1 MIKNIKITPTF
12 MIIMSV
18 MTICMV
24 GCGKDTKEVKQES
37 WTAVAEED
45 NTDKDFEEEMPEI
58 SVQTSTEENMETSA
72 EESVKVSDEISSES
86 IEEQGERYRYDVT
99 RYYETD
105 TLKILNWHI
114 NIYDEE
120 VLIQEISFER
130 DELAN
135 GQTPLE
141 GSIWEED
148 VNFDGVKD
156 LLICQGHYGAQGG
169 LGFRC
174 YLANATGDGFEYCHG
189 FEEITNPSV
198 DSYKKLITGTV
209 RSNAAS
215 YYQNFYEFNGQN
227 FTLIRTE
234 LFEWDEESEQYQ
246 KVFSSDT

>member
-1 MIKNIKITPTF
+1 MINNMKIKCTF

-24 GCGKDTKEVKQES
+24 GCGKDIKEVKQES
-37 WTAVAEED
+37 LPAVAEED
-45 NTDKDFEEEMPEI
+45 NTDKEFEEVILET
-58 SVQTSTEENMETSA
+58 SVEESTEESLETSA
-72 EESVKVSDEISSES
+72 EVSVKISDEISSES
-86 IEEQGERYRYDVT
+86 IEEQGERYRYKVT
-99 RYYETD
+99 RFYETD
-105 TLKILNWHI
+105 THKILNWHI

-120 VLIQEISFER
+120 VLVQEISFER

-198 DSYKKLITGTV
+198 DSYKKWITGTV

-227 FTLIRTE
+227 FTLIKTE

-246 KVFSSDT
+246 KVSSRDT